1 MKQCSFEVVSTF
13 KNENINIPKR
23 KTVASAGYD
32 IESAEDIVIPALSKK
47 VVKTGLKAKMSN
59 DLVLLIHIR
68 SSMAFKKNLSL
79 VNSVGVIDADYYNN
93 EDNEGHILVGLYNNS
108 NKDVEIKKG
117 ERIAQGIFVNYVF
130 TENDDEQEKEIRIGG
145 IGSTGK

>member
-47 VVKTGLKAKMSN
+47 VVKTGIKAKMSD

-93 EDNEGHILVGLYNNS
+93 KDNEGHILVGLYNNS
-108 NKDVEIKKG
+108 DKDVKIKKG

-130 TENDDEQEKEIRIGG
+130 TENDDEQEKDIRIGG

>member
-1 MKQCSFEVVSTF
+1 MKKCSFEVVSTF

-23 KTVASAGYD
+23 KTISSAGYD

-47 VVKTGLKAKMSN
+47 VVKTGIKAKMSD

-93 EDNEGHILVGLYNNS
+93 EDNEGHILIGLYNNS
-108 NKDVEIKKG
+108 DKDVKIRKG

-130 TENDDEQEKEIRIGG
+130 TENDNEQEKEIRIGG